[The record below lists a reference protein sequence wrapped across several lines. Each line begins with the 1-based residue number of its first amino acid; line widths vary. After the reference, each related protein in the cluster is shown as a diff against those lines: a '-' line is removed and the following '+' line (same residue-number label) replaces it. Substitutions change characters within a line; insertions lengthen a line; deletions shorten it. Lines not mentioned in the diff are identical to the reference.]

1 MRVPLFFLLQAEIG
15 QLQTNLQL
23 REQQHISTVNILT
36 DQLREKDITLKERE
50 DELKQKD
57 IQLQQCNTDIS
68 RLQREI
74 QMLKVNFNYDPCKVN
89 ARLLAELSVEDNTCW

>member
-1 MRVPLFFLLQAEIG
+1 MTVFQLKFNHFSDYPGENPDIIDNPMRVPLFFLLQAEIG

-50 DELKQKD
+50 DELK
-57 IQLQQCNTDIS
+57 
-68 RLQREI
+68 
-74 QMLKVNFNYDPCKVN
+74 
-89 ARLLAELSVEDNTCW
+89 